1 MSQNVSQEHAEE
13 RQAVTITNHG
23 QKMFGVIHRPLQKGK
38 RPAVVFCSGFAGTKF
53 GKYRLF
59 VKLSEELARR
69 GILSLRFDYRCTG
82 DSEGDF
88 KDATFKGEVDDTLQ
102 ILEYLAQ
109 DPQVDS
115 SQLALFG
122 RSLGGAVSILAAK
135 RFQNIKSLVLW
146 APVFCAD
153 EWKALWE
160 ASKIQKLDPSQMQVL
175 KSLPG
180 QVPNLQFLQEFFN
193 IHIEETLADLKD
205 VPLLHVHGELDS
217 VVKIS
222 HADGYKQSRRSSPNT
237 RFIRLA
243 HSDHDF
249 GDPEDQKIAIAETCD
264 WLEKTLL
271 GSKQVVG
278 TQ

>member
-1 MSQNVSQEHAEE
+1 MSQNVSHEHVEQRE
-13 RQAVTITNHG
+13 AVTIINQG

-38 RPAVVFCSGFAGTKF
+38 RPAVLFCSGFAGTKF

-82 DSEGDF
+82 DSEGNF
-88 KDATFKGEVDDTLQ
+88 QDATFEGEVNDT
-102 ILEYLAQ
+102 ICALEYLAD
-109 DPQVDS
+109 DPQVDLT
-115 SQLALFG
+115 QLALFG
-122 RSLGGAVSILAAK
+122 RSLGGAVAILAAK
-135 RFQNIKSLVLW
+135 RYQGIKSLVLW

-153 EWKALWE
+153 EWKNLWE
-160 ASKIQKLDPSQMQVL
+160 ASKTKKLDPFQAQIL
-175 KSLPG
+175 KALPG

-193 IHIEETLADLKD
+193 IHIADTLIALKD
-205 VPLLHVHGELDS
+205 VPLLHLHGEIDS

-222 HADGYKQSRRSSPNT
+222 HADGYKHSRASSPNT

-249 GDPEDQKIAIAETCD
+249 GNTDDQKIAIAETCD

-271 GSKQVVG
+271 GTKQAVG
-278 TQ
+278 RQ